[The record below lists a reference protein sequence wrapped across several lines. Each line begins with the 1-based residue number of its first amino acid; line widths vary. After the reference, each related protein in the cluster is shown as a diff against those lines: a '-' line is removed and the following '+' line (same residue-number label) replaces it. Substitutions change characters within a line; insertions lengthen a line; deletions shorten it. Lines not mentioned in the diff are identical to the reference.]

1 MPEPPRAA
9 APRRGGL
16 SGLAGGP
23 SLLALA
29 AALIAL
35 RALALYHGHSLNSID
50 GALQTWFALDHFA
63 RGEALGSA
71 FQSYLGITMM
81 LALVPLYM
89 AFGQTL
95 MAASL
100 AAQIAVV
107 AGAMAS
113 AWAIVWL
120 LRPVPRAARAPA
132 AILAVFLFF
141 GLGPLV
147 TAGLGLAYPL
157 SLDPGVSL
165 RPWRGALPLLV
176 LPVLVWS
183 LGQALAPGAGAARAF
198 RAGLGLGLAAGV
210 GLLWS
215 NDAGIPLVLALAA
228 ALVLALHCHP
238 PRLAAMLAGLALG
251 TAAASAA
258 ILLAVTHGAPAG
270 WLGYNFRDVAGD
282 QFWFFGPWQRSARI
296 LAPADL
302 AHLLQSA
309 DPLGSAG
316 LVLLA
321 AAGLI
326 AALRRLKGRGAPLRT
341 SAFAFLA
348 AALTGTAL
356 IPQIGG
362 HVGAE
367 YNAITFML
375 GAAAPAILWQGWL
388 WRRAKRLLR
397 RSGWALR
404 PGALAA
410 LAALAALGLVAGE
423 ALRLHRL
430 LATAQRNVHAAAL
443 GFRVT
448 PAYAA
453 DLAAMARLGAALGAR
468 GVAAD
473 RRLLSAYMSPLDI
486 AAGARSPT
494 PYGALIH
501 ALGEQSRAGVAALLA
516 RREVA
521 AVTTIAPDYS
531 GWAGWLMR
539 AQAPIFAALYRHY
552 RPIARGDQQVLWVR
566 RAAPGPGP
574 APASCR
580 VTRLGQ
586 SRLALALSAPAGGIA
601 VITLTRT
608 PPFAQGRGGFLVVRE
623 ESPETAAPPGDP
635 WADFPR
641 YGIANAPRALL
652 LAPLAAG
659 RPTRLTLAVLNGGA
673 IGAATCTAV
682 ILPAPDLAH
691 LPGLPEGIDRYLAEA
706 RP

>member
-1 MPEPPRAA
+1 MPEGLSNMPAC
-9 APRRGGL
+9 RGGPWGVA
-16 SGLAGGP
+16 GL
-23 SLLALA
+23 LCLIALA
-29 AALIAL
+29 AALIGL
-35 RALALYHGHSLNSID
+35 RALALMHGHSLNSID
-50 GALQTWFALDHFA
+50 GALQTWFALDHFS

-71 FQSYLGITMM
+71 FQSYLGITMV
-81 LALVPLYM
+81 LALVPLYLVL
-89 AFGQTL
+89 GKTL
-95 MAASL
+95 MASSL

-147 TAGLGLAYPL
+147 AAGLGLAYPL

-165 RPWRGALPLLV
+165 RPWRGALPFLV

-183 LGQALAPGAGAARAF
+183 LGRALAPGAAAARAF
-198 RAGLGLGLAAGV
+198 RAGLGLGLAAGM

-215 NDAGIPLVLALAA
+215 NDAEIPLVLAL
-228 ALVLALHCHP
+228 HRHP
-238 PRLAAMLAGLALG
+238 PRPAAMLAGLALG

-302 AHLLQSA
+302 AHLLHSA

-341 SAFAFLA
+341 RAFAFLA

-375 GAAAPAILWQGWL
+375 ATAAPAILWQGWL

-397 RSGWALR
+397 RGGWALR

-448 PAYAA
+448 PAHAA

-501 ALGEQSRAGVAALLA
+501 ALGEQNRAGVAALLA

-539 AQAPIFAALYRHY
+539 AQAPIFVELYRHY

-566 RAAPGPGP
+566 RAAPGPAP

-691 LPGLPEGIDRYLAEA
+691 LPGLSEGIDRYLAEA

>member
-1 MPEPPRAA
+1 MPDSQHTLPA
-9 APRRGGL
+9 RRGVPWGVAGL
-16 SGLAGGP
+16 LGLV
-23 SLLALA
+23 ALA
-29 AALIAL
+29 AALIGL
-35 RALALYHGHSLNSID
+35 RALALIHGHSLNSID

-71 FQSYLGITMM
+71 FQSYLGITMV
-81 LALVPLYM
+81 LALVPLYL
-89 AFGQTL
+89 AFGKTL
-95 MAASL
+95 LASSL

-107 AGAMAS
+107 ASAMAS
-113 AWAIVWL
+113 AWAIIWL
-120 LRPVPRAARAPA
+120 LRPVPPPMRAPA
-132 AILAVFLFF
+132 AIIAVFLFF
-141 GLGPLV
+141 GLGPL
-147 TAGLGLAYPL
+147 AAAALGLAYPL

-165 RPWRGALPLLV
+165 RPWRGALPFLV

-183 LGQALAPGAGAARAF
+183 LGQALAPGATAARAG
-198 RAGLGLGLAAGV
+198 RAGLGLGLAAGA

-228 ALVLALHCHP
+228 ALVLALHRYP

-251 TAAASAA
+251 TVAAAAA

-296 LAPADL
+296 LGPADL
-302 AHLLQSA
+302 AHLIQSA

-326 AALRRLKGRGAPLRT
+326 AALRRLEGRGAPLRT

-388 WRRAKRLLR
+388 WRQTKPLLR
-397 RSGWALR
+397 RGAWALR

-423 ALRLHRL
+423 ALRLQPL
-430 LATAQRNVHAAAL
+430 LATAERSVHAAAL

-453 DLAAMARLGAALGAR
+453 DLAAMARLGKALGAQ

-473 RRLLSAYMSPLDI
+473 RLLLSAYMSPLDI

-501 ALGEQSRAGVAALLA
+501 ALGEKNRAGVAALLA

-539 AQAPIFAALYRHY
+539 AQAPIFAELYRHY
-552 RPIARGDQQVLWVR
+552 RPIARGDQQVLWVP
-566 RAAPGPGP
+566 RAAPGPAP

-580 VTRLGQ
+580 VTRLGH
-586 SRLALALSAPAGGIA
+586 SRLALAISAPAGGLA
-601 VITLTRT
+601 VITLTRA

-623 ESPETAAPPGDP
+623 QSPETAAPPGDP

-641 YGIANAPRALL
+641 YGIANAPRARL

-659 RPTRLTLAVLNGGA
+659 RPTRLTLTVLNGGA
-673 IGAATCTAV
+673 IGTATCTAAT
-682 ILPAPDLAH
+682 LPAPDLAR
-691 LPGLPEGIDRYLAEA
+691 LPGLPQGIERYLAEA